1 MDKIDDQGIPR
12 DIRGASRELKE
23 AAGELRHNMTPAEE
37 LLWERLKLK
46 RLNGLRFRRQHP
58 IGRFILDFYC
68 PEHKLVIEVDGPIH
82 EQQAEHDEERTEQLR
97 SAGLTVLRF
106 KNVEVMEQTEQ
117 VLEKILACVISLDT

>member
-1 MDKIDDQGIPR
+1 MDYLDDHKRPR
-12 DIRGASRELKE
+12 DIRGATRTLKQ
-23 AAGELRHNMTPAEE
+23 AAKDLRRSMTPAEGI
-37 LLWERLKLK
+37 LWERLNLR
-46 RLNGLRFRRQHP
+46 RLNGLRIRRQHP